1 MTDAT
6 MPPPRGAARAVLPQ
20 RLRQIA
26 RRGTL
31 SGDVAA
37 LTDAAAALETPA
49 GMVDMAQH
57 EKVVRFFSESHADHH
72 RVMSGL
78 HDEINAALGRAID
91 AERVVSVVQH
101 MVDDPG
107 LWGHANPRRAEL
119 AALLDEYRHSRQE
132 ATRG

>member
-1 MTDAT
+1 MTDT
-6 MPPPRGAARAVLPQ
+6 MPPPRGAARALLPQ

-31 SGDVAA
+31 SGDLDV

-49 GMVDMAQH
+49 GMVDLAQH
-57 EKVVRFFSESHADHH
+57 EKVVRFFSESDGVH
-72 RVMSGL
+72 RHVVDGL
-78 HDEINAALGRAID
+78 HEEINGALGRAID

-107 LWGHANPRRAEL
+107 LWGHANPRRTEL
-119 AALLDEYRHSRQE
+119 TALLDEYRHSRQE